1 MKTDK
6 NVIINEQVFPM
17 GIVGIAAIYFII
29 LITLKKKVL
38 NPILGLNVA
47 LLSFSGG
54 ANGKESICQY
64 RRHRRLGLDPW
75 VRKIPWSRK
84 QEITPVFLP
93 GEFHGQR
100 NLVGYGPWGHKQL
113 GMTERTH
120 THTNTRT
127 LAHTLTKL
135 NL

>member
-38 NPILGLNVA
+38 NPVLGLNVT

-54 ANGKESICQY
+54 ASGKESICQR

-84 QEITPVFLP
+84 QQVTPVFLP

-100 NLVGYGPWGHKQL
+100 NLVGYGPWGNKQL
-113 GMTERTH
+113 DMTECTH
-120 THTNTRT
+120 THKHMHACT
-127 LAHTLTKL
+127 HTH
-135 NL
+135 